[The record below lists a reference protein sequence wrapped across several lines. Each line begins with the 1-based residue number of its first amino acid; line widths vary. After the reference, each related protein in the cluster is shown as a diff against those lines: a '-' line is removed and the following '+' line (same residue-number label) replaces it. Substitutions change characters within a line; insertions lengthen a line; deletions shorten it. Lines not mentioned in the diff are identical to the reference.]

1 MSKKAKP
8 DQNVF
13 VDPADFDG
21 DIPFV
26 PGSSRTAMKELG
38 AKSQDLWFAHPDDIK
53 VFEHFNPR
61 TDTPTHL
68 AYIRWLADQMKIHGF
83 KRDFPLSVVAVR
95 NEDGSSS
102 PFVTNGHTRL
112 RAVKIAR
119 SEGAQIESIPL
130 IYVEQGTSMEDLTIA
145 LSLSNSGQPLTM
157 YETAVTYKRLITF
170 GRTPEDIAKVMGRSL
185 VYVEGL
191 LMLIAAHR
199 DIRAMVQQDQISA
212 TLAIDTLRKHGVKAL
227 DVLKNALEEAKAK
240 GASKATA
247 KNVQA
252 APAQQR
258 RKVLHKAAPKLY
270 DTLGEITK
278 DPEFKSISPQLQ
290 AKIEDLLLDL
300 RESGADLPVE
310 EEQPN
315 SKNLEL
321 DLHDNE
327 ETE

>member
-1 MSKKAKP
+1 MSKKSEQ
-8 DQNVF
+8 DQNVLI
-13 VDPADFDG
+13 DPADFDG

-38 AKSQDLWFAHPDDIK
+38 AKSQDLWFANPDDVQ
-53 VFEHFNPR
+53 VFPDFNPR
-61 TDTPTHL
+61 TDTPKHL
-68 AYIRWLADQMKIHGF
+68 AYIRWLADQMKSHGF

-102 PFVTNGHTRL
+102 PYVTNGHTRL

-119 SEGAQIESIPL
+119 SEGADIQTVPI
-130 IYVEQGTSMEDLTIA
+130 IYVEQGASMEDLTIG

-157 YETAVTYKRLITF
+157 YETAVTYKRLVSF
-170 GRTPEDIAKVMGRSL
+170 GRTPEDIATVMGRSL

-191 LMLIAAHR
+191 LILVGAHR
-199 DIRAMVQQDQISA
+199 EIRAMVQQDQISA

-227 DVLKNALEEAKAK
+227 EVLQKALEAAQAK
-240 GASKATA
+240 GANKATA

-252 APAQQR
+252 APVQQR

-278 DPEFKSISPQLQ
+278 DPEYKSISPQLQ

-300 RESGADLPVE
+300 RENGADLPVVE
-310 EEQPN
+310 EEGASPN
-315 SKNLEL
+315 LQL
-321 DLHDNE
+321 DLGE
-327 ETE
+327 GSETE